1 MAGFMALLTLLVI
14 GVGIYGLIRGRVA
27 TFRIGS
33 RKTAAMVL
41 VAGFVLLLIAG
52 AIAPKVPR
60 SAENES
66 QPKQTAPITVEPTQ
80 PSARPETKENTS
92 PLSIRDWFTE
102 TQVYVECSPALA
114 GMSCSIE
121 RRTGNQDVTACWEME
136 FVCINGAK
144 TKANACHPVQRGGGS
159 KSTRIIQWTEF
170 SEYSLCDTVRSFTI
184 SNIVVRR
191 N

>member
-33 RKTAAMVL
+33 RKASAMVL
-41 VAGFVLLLIAG
+41 AAGFVLLLIAG

-60 SAENES
+60 SAENDS
-66 QPKQTAPITVEPTQ
+66 QPKQTKPIGIESTQ
-80 PSARPETKENTS
+80 PSVRPEMKENTS
-92 PLSIRDWFTE
+92 PSSILDWFTE
-102 TQVYVECSPALA
+102 TQVYVECSAAPA

-121 RRTGNQDVTACWEME
+121 RKAGNQDVTACWDME
-136 FVCINGAK
+136 FVCVNGTTTNAH
-144 TKANACHPVQRGGGS
+144 ACHPVQPGVAS
-159 KSTRIIQWTEF
+159 KSTRITQWTEF
-170 SEYSLCDTVRSFTI
+170 PEISRCDTVRSFNV
-184 SNIVVRR
+184 SNNVIRR